1 MAQMRVNIPVKN
13 MEETNRGFRPM
24 WSRVNMQK
32 RYEGISEKQEGVW
45 RLNIISTQPYQ

>member
-32 RYEGISEKQEGVW
+32 RYEGISEKQEGV
-45 RLNIISTQPYQ
+45 